1 MTGYYFKTAAGQWAD
16 VTEDDAHAW
25 VEYYLDGY
33 GWQVLDPTPA
43 AQENS
48 APSEPEEKTPE
59 QAPEPEKTKT
69 QSPAPNEP
77 EPDVPEQTTDKSE
90 PAQPDTAQENPAEK
104 TVLGAIWAVLFV
116 LLALCAW
123 QLLLLSLRRAAM
135 GTGSNNKRAVAYWR
149 HIEFL
154 CKLDRSEPP
163 LALRELALKAR
174 FSQHKLESDEIGVLA
189 AFSDA
194 KTNELLEKS
203 GRLRRMLLRL
213 GLALHP
219 VKHR

>member
-1 MTGYYFKTAAGQWAD
+1 M
-16 VTEDDAHAW
+16 
-25 VEYYLDGY
+25 
-33 GWQVLDPTPA
+33 
-43 AQENS
+43 
-48 APSEPEEKTPE
+48 
-59 QAPEPEKTKT
+59 
-69 QSPAPNEP
+69 
-77 EPDVPEQTTDKSE
+77 
-90 PAQPDTAQENPAEK
+90 
-104 TVLGAIWAVLFV
+104 

-123 QLLLLSLRRAAM
+123 QLLLLSLRKAAM
-135 GTGSNNKRAVAYWR
+135 GRGSNNKRAVAYWR

-174 FSQHKLESDEIGVLA
+174 FSQHKLESGELGVLA
-189 AFSDA
+189 AFSDK